1 MTLSSSMLLAGPRG
15 RRLLLEYALESE
27 RIAGLDERDGSLA
40 ELEFFASYRLDP
52 RKGTGALRVVGPGDS
67 TPKIPAITPAHV
79 AARLETVPLA
89 DVTPRLLL
97 TCLVNTVETAAYW
110 QELDGTDVLAAT
122 KAMRD
127 GLRRVAEHLAA
138 SEHTAW
144 WNTPI
149 DTSTQWTVQWDN
161 EPGTV
166 PQDPLAVLKAAR
178 AHAAKEERLA
188 ARERPTNPTASWS
201 GEWWSTPHGVP
212 ASTRELFDTT
222 PAGLWLVED
231 SMGWETAETLR
242 LSIPEGLRIYE
253 IDSAEA
259 WAELCRRFPL
269 NQTAQKRHDWYRTT
283 GRNGKWV
290 TPDWSEVAQHYD
302 AVHLPVA
309 TYLAAAGTAI
319 PVDAD
324 AADADTTGADTAS
337 VIAGWGPDT
346 TYWFTPRINHIGGP
360 VDWVLKE
367 HDAGEN
373 WERE

>member
-1 MTLSSSMLLAGPRG
+1 MASTGNVSAVHGLLAGPRG

-27 RIAGLDERDGSLA
+27 RIAGLDEVDGSLA
-40 ELEFFASYRLDP
+40 ELEFFASYRLEP
-52 RKGTGALRVVGPGDS
+52 RNGTGALHVVGPGDS

-79 AARLETVPLA
+79 AERLETVPLA
-89 DVTPRLLL
+89 DVTPRLVL
-97 TCLVNTVETAAYW
+97 TCLANTVETATYW
-110 QELDGTDVLAAT
+110 QEPDGTDVLAAT

-127 GLRRVAEHLAA
+127 GLRRVAEHITA

-161 EPGTV
+161 EPGTI

-178 AHAAKEERLA
+178 AHAVKEGRLA
-188 ARERPTNPTASWS
+188 ARERPTDPTASWS

-212 ASTRELFDTT
+212 ASTRELCDTT

-269 NQTAQKRHDWYRTT
+269 NQTAQKRYDWYRTT

-290 TPDWSEVAQHYD
+290 TPDWAEIAQHYD

-319 PVDAD
+319 P
-324 AADADTTGADTAS
+324 ADADTVDADTAS
-337 VIAGWGPDT
+337 VIAGWGPDA
-346 TYWFTPRINHIGGP
+346 TYWFTPRINRIGSP
-360 VDWVLKE
+360 VGWVLKE
-367 HDAGEN
+367 HDTGEN
-373 WERE
+373 WERA